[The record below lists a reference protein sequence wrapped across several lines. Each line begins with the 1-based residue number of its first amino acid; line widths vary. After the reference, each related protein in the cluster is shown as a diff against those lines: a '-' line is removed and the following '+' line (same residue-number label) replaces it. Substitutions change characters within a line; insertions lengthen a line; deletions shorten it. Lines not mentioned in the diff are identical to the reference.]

1 MRHLLRLTVLLVVAA
16 LLVTGCNRKHDQ
28 KDPEELPAARPLL
41 DESASY
47 IQNATSFGLEMDVS
61 GYPVEISIQDLD
73 VPDGTTLQ
81 FKYAK
86 GVFQVPDR
94 IDANIQFSLG
104 DFTTSA
110 ELIALNRE
118 HYFRAEVF
126 GNHWLA
132 GELIAGFSPASLMA
146 QPGGIAYAL
155 QSISDLQMIGKT
167 DLDGLPVFHLTGTIQ
182 ASNVHALTF
191 GLIRTQE
198 GQLKIEVYIQVKDRR
213 VAQITLFD
221 PPPADET
228 DQEQTTWKI
237 SLMGYDQEITI
248 TPPPIDKTN

>member
-1 MRHLLRLTVLLVVAA
+1 MRQLLRFTVLFAVAA
-16 LLVTGCNRKHDQ
+16 LLVTGCNRKHD
-28 KDPEELPAARPLL
+28 KKEPEELPAARPLL

-47 IQNATSFGLEMDVS
+47 IQNARSFGLEMDVS
-61 GYPVEISIQDLD
+61 GYPVEISIENLD
-73 VPDGTTLQ
+73 VPADTALQ

-86 GVFQVPDR
+86 GVFQAPDR

-110 ELIALNRE
+110 ELIALDRD
-118 HYFRAEVF
+118 HYFRAEMF

-132 GELIAGFSPASLMA
+132 GELISGFSPASLVA
-146 QPGGIAYAL
+146 QPGGISYAL
-155 QSISDLQMIGKT
+155 QSISDLQMVGKT
-167 DLDGLPVFHLTGTIQ
+167 DLDGLSVFRLSGTIQ
-182 ASNVHALTF
+182 ASDVHSLTW

-198 GQLKIEVYIQVKDRR
+198 GLLKIEVFIQVKDRR

-221 PPPADET
+221 PPPADEQ

-237 SLMGYDQEITI
+237 SIMGYDQDVSI
-248 TPPPIDKTN
+248 TPPPIEKTD